1 MTDKAAAV
9 EKTAGWGVIGML
21 AAAQFIMVLDTTVM
35 NVSISQV
42 AAELNTTIVGM
53 QSAITLYTLVMAAF
67 MLIGG
72 KLGDRW
78 GAKRAFWIGLLVYGA
93 GSFMTG
99 ISQNLTQLLIGWSL
113 IEGLGAILV
122 IPAIAALTAKT
133 YEGKQRALCYGILG
147 GVAGA
152 SMAAGPLIGGWVTA
166 YFSWRYV
173 FIAETITV
181 VFVLLFL
188 KLIPATVG
196 RKTKLDTLGA
206 VLSAA
211 GLGGIVFGVLQSS
224 QWGWIV
230 ASTGVPAINGV
241 PMAPLGLSPTLWLI
255 VTGGI
260 LLMLFV
266 RREQAVKDRSDEPLL
281 DLDLLGIPR
290 MKAGL
295 IVQACQAFIIQA
307 TFFVLPLYLQVV
319 LGFDALQTGK
329 TILPL
334 SVALFVFA
342 LGGASMTA
350 HFGPKLIVQRGL
362 AALLV
367 GEVVLLYFLGPDLAT
382 VGFAIGM
389 ALIGAGLGLMAS
401 QVGNV
406 IMSSVDSS
414 RGSEA
419 GGLQGTS
426 LNLGASLGV
435 ALVGSIVIAMLAT
448 NFTSMVSANP
458 NLPDSVK
465 QQVSAAAEKSANFV
479 STTQVETAAKDAGL
493 TADQTA
499 ELVKNYSDAQLA
511 ALRAG
516 LAFLALFALLALAW
530 VRRLPERS
538 QPEAAS
544 AQTQPA

>member
-1 MTDKAAAV
+1 MTDKAASI
-9 EKTAGWGVIGML
+9 EKKAGWGVIGML

-42 AAELNTTIVGM
+42 AADLNTTVVGL
-53 QSAITLYTLVMAAF
+53 QTAITMYTLVMAAF

-72 KLGDRW
+72 KFGDRW
-78 GAKRAFWIGLLVYGA
+78 GAKRTFWIGLIVYGI
-93 GSFMTG
+93 GSFGTG
-99 ISQNLTQLLIGWSL
+99 LSQNLTQLLVFWSL

-122 IPAIAALTAKT
+122 IPSIAALTAKT

-173 FIAETITV
+173 FIGETV
-181 VFVLLFL
+181 VVLFVMLFL

-196 RKTKLDTLGA
+196 RKTKLDTIGA
-206 VLSAA
+206 ALSAA
-211 GLGGIVFGVLQSS
+211 GLGAIVFGVLQSS
-224 QWGWIV
+224 QWGWI
-230 ASTGVPAINGV
+230 TPKPA
-241 PMAPLGLSPTLWLI
+241 APFTLLGLSPTFWLI
-255 VTGGI
+255 ILGGV
-260 LLMLFV
+260 LLTLFA
-266 RREQAVKDRSDEPLL
+266 RREAAVKSRGDEPLL
-281 DLDLLGIPR
+281 DMALLGIPR

-307 TFFVLPLYLQVV
+307 TFFVLPLYLQIV

-342 LGGASMTA
+342 LGGASMTSR
-350 HFGPKLIVQRGL
+350 FGAKLIVQRGL

-382 VGFAIGM
+382 VGFAVGM

-448 NFTSMVSANP
+448 NFTTIGQRQSRTCPTRSSSRSP
-458 NLPDSVK
+458 SPPR
-465 QQVSAAAEKSANFV
+465 
-479 STTQVETAAKDAGL
+479 
-493 TADQTA
+493 
-499 ELVKNYSDAQLA
+499 
-511 ALRAG
+511 RAPTSPRP
-516 LAFLALFALLALAW
+516 
-530 VRRLPERS
+530 RRWSPPRWK
-538 QPEAAS
+538 
-544 AQTQPA
+544 PA

>member
-1 MTDKAAAV
+1 MTDKAV
-9 EKTAGWGVIGML
+9 SIEKKAGWGVIGML

-35 NVSISQV
+35 NVSMSQV
-42 AAELNTTIVGM
+42 AADINTTIVGM
-53 QSAITLYTLVMAAF
+53 QSAITMYTLVMAAF

-78 GAKRAFWIGLLVYGA
+78 GAKRAFWLGLLVYGT
-93 GSFMTG
+93 GSLMTAL
-99 ISQNLTQLLIGWSL
+99 SQNLTQLLIGWSL
-113 IEGLGAILV
+113 IEGLGAVLV

-173 FIAETITV
+173 FVGEVVVVLIAHALPQAHSED
-181 VFVLLFL
+181 
-188 KLIPATVG
+188 VG
-196 RKTKLDTLGA
+196 PQDQARHPGA

-211 GLGGIVFGVLQSS
+211 GLGAIVFGVLQSS
-224 QWGWIV
+224 QWGWILPKG
-230 ASTGVPAINGV
+230 GVPVINGV
-241 PMAPLGLSPTLWLI
+241 PLAPLGLSPTLWLI
-255 VTGGI
+255 IIGSF

-266 RREQAVKDRSDEPLL
+266 RREQAVKDRGDEPLL

-307 TFFVLPLYLQVV
+307 TFFVLPLYLQTV

-342 LGGASMTA
+342 LGGASLTSRYGA
-350 HFGPKLIVQRGL
+350 KLIVQRGL
-362 AALLV
+362 GLLLV
-367 GEVVLLYFLGPDLAT
+367 GEVVLLYFLAPDLAT

-448 NFTSMVSANP
+448 NFTTIVSANP

-465 QQVSAAAEKSANFV
+465 EQVAVAAETSANFV
-479 STTQVETAAKDAGL
+479 SASQVESAAMEAGL
-493 TADQTA
+493 PADQTA
-499 ELVKNYSDAQLA
+499 ELVQDYSDAQLA
-511 ALRAG
+511 ALRG
-516 LAFLALFALLALAW
+516 DLAFLSLFALLALAW
-530 VRRLPERS
+530 VRRLPDRK
-538 QPEAAS
+538 Q
-544 AQTQPA
+544 QTVAEVQA

>member
-1 MTDKAAAV
+1 MTDKAASI

-53 QSAITLYTLVMAAF
+53 QSAITMYTLVMAAF
-67 MLIGG
+67 MLLGG

-78 GAKRAFWIGLLVYGA
+78 GAKRAFWIGLIVYGI
-93 GSFMTG
+93 GSFCTG
-99 ISQNLTQLLIGWSL
+99 ISQNLTQLLIAWSL
-113 IEGLGAILV
+113 IEGLGAVLV

-166 YFSWRYV
+166 YYSWRYV
-173 FIAETITV
+173 FIGETIV
-181 VFVLLFL
+181 VLVVMLFL
-188 KLIPATVG
+188 KLIPATIG
-196 RKTKLDTLGA
+196 RKSKLDTIGA
-206 VLSAA
+206 ALSAA
-211 GLGGIVFGVLQSS
+211 GLGAIVFGVLQSS
-224 QWGWIV
+224 QWGWILPK
-230 ASTGVPAINGV
+230 AGVPVVNGV
-241 PMAPLGLSPTLWLI
+241 PLAPLGLSPTMWLI
-255 VTGGI
+255 VIGGF
-260 LLMLFV
+260 LLMLFA
-266 RREQAVKDRSDEPLL
+266 RREQAVKDRGDEPLL

-295 IVQACQAFIIQA
+295 MVQAIQAFIIQA
-307 TFFVLPLYLQVV
+307 TFFVLPLYLQTV

-342 LGGASMTA
+342 LGGASMTSR
-350 HFGPKLIVQRGL
+350 FGAKLIVQRGL

-448 NFTSMVSANP
+448 NFTTIVSANP
-458 NLPDSVK
+458 NLSDDVK
-465 QQVSAAAEKSANFV
+465 QQVSAAAEKSANFA
-479 STTQVETAAKDAGL
+479 STAQVEAAAADAGL
-493 TADQTA
+493 TADETT
-499 ELVKNYSDAQLA
+499 ELVKNYSDAQIA

-530 VRRLPERS
+530 VRRLPD
-538 QPEAAS
+538 QKQVAVADV
-544 AQTQPA
+544 QT

>member
-1 MTDKAAAV
+1 MTDKAATT

-42 AAELNTTIVGM
+42 AADLNTTIVGM
-53 QSAITLYTLVMAAF
+53 QTAITMYTLVMAAF
-67 MLIGG
+67 MLLGG

-78 GAKRAFWIGLLVYGA
+78 GAKRAFWIGLIVYGT
-93 GSFMTG
+93 GSFCTG
-99 ISQNLTQLLIGWSL
+99 ISQNLTQMLIAWSL

-133 YEGKQRALCYGILG
+133 YVGKQRALCYGILG

-166 YFSWRYV
+166 YYSWRYV
-173 FIAETITV
+173 FIGETVIV
-181 VFVLLFL
+181 LFVMLFL
-188 KLIPATVG
+188 KLIPATIG
-196 RKTKLDTLGA
+196 RKSKLDTIGA
-206 VLSAA
+206 ALSAA
-211 GLGGIVFGVLQSS
+211 GLGSIVFGVLQSS

-230 ASTGVPAINGV
+230 ASAGVPVINGV
-241 PMAPLGLSPTLWLI
+241 PLAPLGLSPTLWLI
-255 VTGGI
+255 ITGSF
-260 LLMLFV
+260 LLLLFA
-266 RREQAVKDRSDEPLL
+266 RREQAVKDRGDEPLL

-307 TFFVLPLYLQVV
+307 TFFVLPLYLQTV

-342 LGGASMTA
+342 LGGASMTSR
-350 HFGPKLIVQRGL
+350 FGAKLIVQRGL

-406 IMSSVDSS
+406 IMSSVDST

-448 NFTSMVSANP
+448 NFTTMVSANP

-465 QQVSAAAEKSANFV
+465 EQVSVAAEKSANFV
-479 STTQVETAAKDAGL
+479 SASQVESAAVEAGL
-493 TADQTA
+493 PADQTA
-499 ELVKNYSDAQLA
+499 ELVQNYSDAQLA

-530 VRRLPERS
+530 VRRLPDRE
-538 QPEAAS
+538 QQAVAEV
-544 AQTQPA
+544 QT